1 MKCKCNQVI
10 PQGRI
15 DLGYKVC
22 VKCSTVQKYGCSPV
36 INHKTGNSIEILSR
50 EDAETIAKMTR
61 RKGYGTMLR

>member
-1 MKCKCNQVI
+1 
-10 PQGRI
+10 
-15 DLGYKVC
+15 
-22 VKCSTVQKYGCSPV
+22 VQKYGCSPV